1 LGLGSWVIGE
11 GPLEIDFANTI
22 HINKPSQY
30 FVIPAKKMN
39 TSEKLNLKKML
50 ANSNEYVDHTE
61 EIRRVKHSGLLL
73 DGLRDIEK
81 LKRANKELREA
92 DPAAFEDMCRTTAPL
107 MYDLYRD
114 LFRKLV
120 KDEINLVILVKLIR
134 VLELIEQGQ
143 VDQNEGSVMV
153 GKVLKDLYVDSAMRE
168 GDRLDKERLE
178 KELLETGQETQG
190 TKKEPAK
197 NISWRQWKTSE
208 INV

>member
-1 LGLGSWVIGE
+1 
-11 GPLEIDFANTI
+11 
-22 HINKPSQY
+22 
-30 FVIPAKKMN
+30 MN